1 MSWIRSPG
9 MGHLRALERPV
20 WELPALDAA
29 ESACVHQFVDTSER
43 LLAALNESLVR
54 AHALTLFEVL
64 VLDRLASTDTGS
76 ARMRELAKAFAL
88 APSRVTSLID
98 RLVAEALV
106 DRRPHPDDRR
116 AVLAHITAEGR
127 KRSAAAGVTYAHGI
141 RAYYL
146 AQLSRQQA
154 IALGDVCRRT
164 GLP

>member
-1 MSWIRSPG
+1 

-20 WELPALDAA
+20 WELPVLDAA

-43 LLAALNESLVR
+43 LFAALNDSLVH
-54 AHALTLFEVL
+54 AHGLTLFEVL
-64 VLDRLASTDTGS
+64 VLDRLASSETGS
-76 ARMRELAKAFAL
+76 ARMRDLAKAFAL

-98 RLVAEALV
+98 HLEAQALV
-106 DRRPHPDDRR
+106 GRRPHPDDRR

-127 KRSAAAGVTYAHGI
+127 KRFASAVVTYARGI
-141 RAYYL
+141 RAFYL
-146 AQLSRQQA
+146 DQLSHQQA